1 MGRNLTFEIFRFNPL
16 DPHSTPHMQTFQLE
30 EHPSMTLFI
39 ALNMIREKQDATLQF
54 DFCCRAGICGSCGM
68 VINGRPGLACHTQ
81 TCDLPDHISLH
92 PLPVFK
98 LLGDLSVDTGTW
110 FRNVGQKIESWI
122 HTNKGFDPAAQ
133 EERMSNDLATQ
144 IFELDRCIECGCC
157 VAACGTARM
166 REDFIGATA
175 INRMARFYIDPRDN
189 RTPADYY
196 DLIGDDKGVFGC
208 MGLLACDSVCPKQL
222 PLQDQPRNGI
232 FLPAGIPSPPQALSL
247 GTILEAAPLAGCN
260 AVGAAC
266 TGKYRIWPLGILRMQ
281 ILKIN

>member
-1 MGRNLTFEIFRFNPL
+1 MGRNLTFEIFRYNPL
-16 DPHSTPHMQTFQLE
+16 DPHSQPHMQTFNLE

-39 ALNMIREKQDATLQF
+39 ALNMIRETQDASLQF

-81 TCDLPDHISLH
+81 TCDLPARISLH

-110 FRNVGQKIESWI
+110 FRHVGKKIESWI
-122 HTNKGFDPAAQ
+122 HTNKAFDPDAQ
-133 EERMSNDLATQ
+133 EERMDNELATQ

-175 INRMARFYIDPRDN
+175 NNRMARFSAAWACWPATTSAPN
-189 RTPADYY
+189 SCPCRTSWASCAAWCPPNPCAGFCRNSCAKSSRVAVA
-196 DLIGDDKGVFGC
+196 ITHGHNHGTAAVTRRPQRDDKPRFAGFAPPSTPEPSG
-208 MGLLACDSVCPKQL
+208 GNSPKGSM
-222 PLQDQPRNGI
+222 P
-232 FLPAGIPSPPQALSL
+232 
-247 GTILEAAPLAGCN
+247 C
-260 AVGAAC
+260 
-266 TGKYRIWPLGILRMQ
+266 
-281 ILKIN
+281 